1 MTIDKLSEEAIKAGM
16 NRLHQWDYNAVES
29 CIAKEWRFKDF
40 KMAIAFLVK
49 VSELAEIQNH
59 HPEIL
64 STYTCLRIK
73 LWTHDAQGLTHKDF
87 ELAEAIDCLFAQQF
101 SI

>member
-1 MTIDKLSEEAIKAGM
+1 
-16 NRLHQWDYNAVES
+16 
-29 CIAKEWRFKDF
+29 
-40 KMAIAFLVK
+40 MAIAFLVK

-87 ELAEAIDCLFAQQF
+87 ELAEAIDRLFAQQF

>member
-29 CIAKEWRFKDF
+29 CIVKAWRFKDF
-40 KMAIAFLVK
+40 KTAIAFLVK
-49 VSELAEIQNH
+49 VSELADMQNH
-59 HPEIL
+59 HPEIF
-64 STYTCLRIK
+64 SVYTCLRIK

-87 ELAEAIDCLFAQQF
+87 ELAEAIDSLLAQSF

>member
-29 CIAKEWRFKDF
+29 CIVKAWRFKDF